1 LTPDSSVL
9 GDREIV
15 VRGTLDERYQ
25 KKVLIVGAGIGGLSA
40 AIALCKAE
48 VEVEVDIVEIIP
60 ETKVFHVGIV
70 VQVNCICAMAQLG
83 IADAAVAAGFP
94 YKGLRICCGRRLY
107 RAVPATPAPASVHPC
122 GLTEGTDN
130 VPSVPVDHEDSR

>member
-1 LTPDSSVL
+1 MSD
-9 GDREIV
+9 I
-15 VRGTLDERYQ
+15 

-40 AIALCKAE
+40 AIALRKAG
-48 VEVEVDIVEIIP
+48 VEVDIVEINP
-60 ETKVFHVGIV
+60 ETKVFNVGIV
-70 VQVNCICAMAQLG
+70 VQASCIRAMAQLG

-94 YKGLRICCGRRLY
+94 YKGLRICCGRRLC

-130 VPSVPVDHEDSR
+130 VPSVPVDHEDSRCNN

>member
-1 LTPDSSVL
+1 ML

-40 AIALCKAE
+40 AIALRKAE

-83 IADAAVAAGFP
+83 IADAAVAAGFLIRVCASAVGED
-94 YKGLRICCGRRLY
+94 YTERFQRLLRQHQSIHV
-107 RAVPATPAPASVHPC
+107 A
-122 GLTEGTDN
+122 
-130 VPSVPVDHEDSR
+130 

>member
-1 LTPDSSVL
+1 ML

-40 AIALCKAE
+40 AIALRKAEVE

-83 IADAAVAAGFP
+83 IADAAVAAGFLIRVCASAVGED
-94 YKGLRICCGRRLY
+94 YTERFQRLLRQHQSIHV
-107 RAVPATPAPASVHPC
+107 A
-122 GLTEGTDN
+122 
-130 VPSVPVDHEDSR
+130 